1 MSENTTQTTESVP
14 TLYCANHPD
23 RETVLRCNRCNKPI
37 CNQCAIL
44 TPTGYRCRECV
55 RGQQKTFDTAQG
67 IDYPLAFAI
76 AAVLGYFGS
85 LIASVLGFF
94 TIFIAPVAGVIIA
107 EVIRWVVRRHRSK
120 TLFQVSTGAAVLGS
134 LPLLFGYGL
143 NIVALLA
150 GGVGIGRGFLTFL
163 PALYQVVYIALM
175 ASTLYYRLAGIR
187 MG

>member
-1 MSENTTQTTESVP
+1 MSENTTQTSESAPV
-14 TLYCANHPD
+14 LYCANHPD

-67 IDYPLAFAI
+67 VDYPLAFVI
-76 AAVLGYFGS
+76 AAVLGYGGS

-107 EVIRWVVRRHRSK
+107 EVVRWVVRRHRSK

-134 LPLLFGYGL
+134 LPLIFQYGL
-143 NIVALLA
+143 AFIFSLA
-150 GGVGIGRGFLTFL
+150 GGAGFGLGFFL